1 LHSCRRSSAS
11 TRGRLVW
18 ALLSALLVVVLH
30 GCGGDSTEPPP
41 LGPPFQ
47 LTDFSSPE
55 SCQGCHPNHYAEW
68 QASMHAYSFKDP
80 LFFAGNFAELDRS
93 GSNLGQFC
101 ISCHSPIGSLTGT
114 TPSTKFDP
122 QTMPAIVQ
130 HGISC
135 DLCHLMST
143 PPTGTATEAGVPLP
157 LSPGDAKYGPLPT
170 GDNGAGVHRSEQ
182 RSFFGLSTQCRSC
195 HNLEVRGI
203 EMERTFDEWEDSI
216 YASRGDGHCQNCHMP
231 VYSGQAA
238 VGGPPRAE
246 LHRHWFAG
254 VDLAFTDFPDTAASR
269 VRATELLQNAAT
281 LDVLAPLT
289 AAPGDTFMVTVGVTN
304 HATGHAL
311 PSGTSFSR
319 QMWIEITATAGAETV
334 YRSGQLDAN
343 QDLLD
348 AHSEIAP
355 NGDPDL
361 FLFTSELQGGDD
373 VSVFSAT
380 GIQEHLLAPFVRE
393 AKSYRVP
400 VPATAAGQVDIQ
412 VRLRFRPFPPYK
424 ARAEGRSDLVP
435 QIPIF
440 DMESE
445 SRTVPLR

>member
-1 LHSCRRSSAS
+1 LP
-11 TRGRLVW
+11 
-18 ALLSALLVVVLH
+18 ALLLLG

-41 LGPPFQ
+41 PGPPFQ

-80 LFFAGNFAELDRS
+80 LFFAGNFAELERS
-93 GSNLGQFC
+93 GSDLGQFC
-101 ISCHSPIGSLTGT
+101 IGCHSPVGSLTGT

-122 QTMPAIVQ
+122 ESMPEIVQ

-135 DLCHLMST
+135 DVCHLMNS
-143 PPTGTATEAGVPLP
+143 PPAGGATEAGVPLP
-157 LSPGDAKYGPLPT
+157 LSPGDVKYGPLPT
-170 GDNGAGVHRSEQ
+170 RDNGPGVHRSQQ
-182 RSFFGLSTQCRSC
+182 RAFFGLSTHCRSC
-195 HNLEVRGI
+195 HNLTMRGI
-203 EMERTFDEWEDSI
+203 EMERTFDEWEESTF
-216 YASRGDGHCQNCHMP
+216 ASRGDSHCQNCHMP

-238 VGGPPRAE
+238 VGGPLRAE

-254 VDLAFTDFPDTAASR
+254 VDLAFTNFPDTAASR
-269 VRATELLQNAAT
+269 QRAAELLDGAAM
-281 LDVLAPLT
+281 LDVTAPIT
-289 AAPGDTFMVTVGVTN
+289 AAPGDTFAVTVGVTN
-304 HATGHAL
+304 DCLGCPIEEQTGHSL

-319 QMWIEITATAGAETV
+319 QMWVEIIATSGSEV
-334 YRSGQLDAN
+334 LYRSGQLDAN

-361 FLFTSELQGGDD
+361 LLFTSELLGGDD

-380 GIQEHLLAPFVRE
+380 GIRESLLEVGERQART
-393 AKSYRVP
+393 YQVP
-400 VPATAAGQVDIQ
+400 VPATVTGAVDVA
-412 VRLRFRPFPPYK
+412 VRLRFRSFPPYK
-424 ARAEGRSDLVP
+424 ARAQGEGDLVP

-440 DMESE
+440 EVAAD
-445 SRTVPLR
+445 SRTVLLQ